1 MLSSRTND
9 ISISGLCLT
18 LQMVSDLDEQ
28 QNTPLHLAV
37 ENRSYDVAKLCLEKG
52 ADVNKTTDN
61 YSTPLHLA
69 AVTGDIKIVQVT
81 FASVIFIA
89 LFLATPMY
97 LSLCFYNGWPK
108 HVACTVC
115 RVLVVSCVI
124 YDNCV
129 DFSCCCLTMPVL
141 TLWISTNQHRCTEQ
155 RLTTTATWSNICS
168 AS

>member
-1 MLSSRTND
+1 
-9 ISISGLCLT
+9 
-18 LQMVSDLDEQ
+18 MVSDLDEQ

-124 YDNCV
+124 YDNFV

-155 RLTTTATWSNICS
+155 LLTTTATWSNTCS